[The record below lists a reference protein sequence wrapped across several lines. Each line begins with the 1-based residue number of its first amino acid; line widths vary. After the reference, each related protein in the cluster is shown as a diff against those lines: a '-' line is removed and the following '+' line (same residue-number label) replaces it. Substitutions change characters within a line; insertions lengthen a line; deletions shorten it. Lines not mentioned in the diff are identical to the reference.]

1 MYIYAM
7 EIRYHKKDKDAEGK
21 FLLYVAIYGSHDT
34 RKVSTGIKISS
45 AEWDDKR
52 KEPRGEALTKGSIVM
67 ADVLK
72 AKRRLEAL
80 EQDVTP
86 TTVKDEYDRKKREK
100 GQDIEIRDISRKRDA
115 ARVTKLAD
123 TWTSNHLFAYRRST
137 QRSIKES
144 ITQFTG
150 WLTSS
155 GRAGIDRK
163 DLSHDVIAR
172 YEKHLQSTKK
182 LANSTHGKRMKHLK
196 WFLKSDLVKF
206 DVSAIKVRTFQ
217 KPIIALDLTELEALE
232 AQDVSTNRDHQRAKD
247 LFLLGC
253 YTGQRISDLK
263 KISKESVVNG
273 DLRIRQTK
281 TGKDVVI
288 PLMPETVEILKRNDW
303 AAPRATEQDLNT
315 NIKLVC
321 KDAGIK
327 TPTISITNK
336 AGLDVRAHVE
346 KYKLITSHIS
356 SKTFISTVAT
366 ERYKMSPP
374 EIAAICGKSLKTLLS
389 NYFSLPRESARQKM
403 LDYAQVQMKIAK

>member
-1 MYIYAM
+1 M
-7 EIRYHKKDKDAEGK
+7 EIRYLKKDKDSEGR

-34 RKVSTGIKISS
+34 RKVSTGIKITLD
-45 AEWDDKR
+45 EWDDKR

-80 EQDVTP
+80 EHDLTP
-86 TTVKDEYDRKKREK
+86 TTVKDEYDRQKREK
-100 GQDIEIRDISRKRDA
+100 SQDVEIRDKSRKRDA
-115 ARVTKLAD
+115 ARVSKLAEN
-123 TWTSNHLFAYRRST
+123 WTSNHLFGYRRST

-144 ITQFTG
+144 IKQFTG
-150 WLTSS
+150 WLTFS
-155 GRAGIDRK
+155 GWAGLDRK
-163 DLSHDVIAR
+163 DLSQEVISK

-196 WFLKSDLVKF
+196 WFLKSIDF
-206 DVSAIKVRTFQ
+206 DTSKIKIRTFQ
-217 KPIIALDLTELEALE
+217 KQIIALDLAELEALE
-232 AQDVSTNRDHQRAKD
+232 AQDVSLNRDHQRAKD

-273 DLRIRQTK
+273 ELRIRQTK
-281 TGKDVVI
+281 TGKDVAI
-288 PLMPETVEILKRNDW
+288 PLMPEAAEILKRNSW
-303 AAPRATEQDLNT
+303 AAPRTTEQDLNT

-389 NYFSLPRESARQKM
+389 NYFSLPRESAKQKM
-403 LDYAQVQMKIAK
+403 LDYAQTQMKIAK